1 MSLHAT
7 NCLVSTH
14 SRSIMYAV
22 FRMDHRNKKQQHK
35 TVDSTSLIEICTV
48 IQINFV
54 TIESNA

>member
-1 MSLHAT
+1 MQLIALSQHIPDQLCMLCSEWTIAK
-7 NCLVSTH
+7 
-14 SRSIMYAV
+14 
-22 FRMDHRNKKQQHK
+22 KKQQHK